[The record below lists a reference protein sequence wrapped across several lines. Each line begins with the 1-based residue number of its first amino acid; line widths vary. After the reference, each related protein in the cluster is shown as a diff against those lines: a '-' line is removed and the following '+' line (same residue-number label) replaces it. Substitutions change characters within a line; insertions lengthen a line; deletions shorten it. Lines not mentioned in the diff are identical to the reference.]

1 MRTSFKGG
9 AARAGRLPRAFAV
22 LTGVTGLLA
31 SAAAPAFAATP
42 ERPDTVQ
49 QRAYESAAAE
59 FGVPEQLLM
68 AVSFQLTRWEDHH
81 GEQSKAGGYGPM
93 HLVEIDAEQLREQHP
108 KLVRYA
114 DEPSLHTLTEAAE
127 LTDTDP
133 EQLKSDVVQNIR
145 AGAALLAHRAE
156 ELDGDA
162 PAEIDDWYPAVA
174 EFSGDPQAD
183 GAQSFADDVYDVLGQ
198 GRARTTSSGQRL
210 AFAKVAEPEP
220 DRDLSAARLKAAPA
234 ADEDQPKAE
243 CPEELDCR
251 YLPAAYQP
259 TDPEN
264 PAGGYG
270 NYDTAN
276 RPEDVKIDS
285 IVLHD
290 TEVSYQS
297 TIAAFQNPTHG
308 AASHYVI
315 RSSDGQITQMVPT
328 KDMPWH
334 AGSWDRN
341 IRSIGIEH
349 EGWAAEGGTW
359 YTEPMYR
366 ASAKLVRYLA
376 DEYDIPLDRAH
387 VLGHDEVTAE
397 KPAKA
402 GQEHYDPGPFWDW
415 AHYMNLMDAPLDDD
429 EGGDDVVTIFP
440 RFDTNRPEVVSCPPD
455 EECEVLPEQPANFL
469 YLRTEPRADAPLL
482 SNPALHPDGEAG
494 TTRIEDWSAKATV
507 GRQYAVA
514 ERRGDWLAI
523 WFDGEKAWLKDPDGT
538 NTAPADDAE
547 LATPARDGIP
557 TYGRALP
564 APGDYP
570 EGIEAQELEPLPY
583 EIPAGQ
589 VYVTGEETKAVDYH
603 VTYDELDDPT
613 NHTVINGSETYVPV
627 SYNHRWVYVKKSDL
641 DRV

>member
-1 MRTSFKGG
+1 M
-9 AARAGRLPRAFAV
+9 RAGRLPRALAV
-22 LTGVTGLLA
+22 LTGVTGLLV
-31 SAAAPAFAATP
+31 SAAAPAFAEETP

-59 FGVPEQLLM
+59 FGVPQQLLM

-93 HLVEIDAEQLREQHP
+93 HLVEVSAEQLREQHP

-127 LTDTDP
+127 LTGTDP
-133 EQLKSDVVQNIR
+133 EQVKSDVVQNIR

-156 ELDGDA
+156 EIDGGA
-162 PAEIDDWYPAVA
+162 PEEIDDWYPAVA
-174 EFSGDPQAD
+174 EFSGDAQAD

-210 AFAKVAEPEP
+210 AFPKVAAEPEP

-234 ADEDQPKAE
+234 EDADQPKAE
-243 CPEELDCR
+243 CPEGLDCR

-259 TDPEN
+259 TDPED
-264 PAGGYG
+264 PTAGYG

-285 IVLHD
+285 IVIHD

-297 TIAAFQNPTHG
+297 TISAFQNPAHG
-308 AASHYVI
+308 ASSHYVV

-376 DEYDIPLDRAH
+376 DKYDIPLDRAH
-387 VLGHDEVTAE
+387 ILGHDEVTAE

-402 GQEHYDPGPFWDW
+402 GLEHYDPGPFWDW
-415 AHYMNLMDAPLDDD
+415 AHYMNLMDAPLDNDT
-429 EGGDDVVTIFP
+429 GGDDVVTIFP
-440 RFDTNRPEVVSCPPD
+440 RFDTNRPEVVSCPQG
-455 EECEVLPEQPANFL
+455 EECETLPAQPANFL

-482 SNPALHPDGEAG
+482 SNPALHADGEPG
-494 TTRIEDWSAKATV
+494 TTRIEDWSAKAAV
-507 GRQYAVA
+507 GRQYVVA

-523 WFDGEKAWLKDPDGT
+523 WFDGKKAWLKDPDGT

-547 LATPARDGIP
+547 LGTPARDGIP

-570 EGIEAQELEPLPY
+570 EGVEAQELEPLPY
-583 EIPAGQ
+583 KIPAGQ
-589 VYVTGEETKAVDYH
+589 KYVTGDETKAVDYH
-603 VTYDELDDPT
+603 ATYDELDDPK
-613 NHTVINGSETYVPV
+613 NHTVIKGSETYVPV

-641 DRV
+641 DAA